1 MPNYFLR
8 EDFEKLQAAIDEAE
22 QRARNHGREMGIS
35 CDEGAETFH
44 DNFAYEDSERRYKMW
59 ARRLK
64 KLVEVRN
71 AAQVIDPTDDTDR
84 IAIGRTFT
92 LLDFEND
99 ERRTFRVGS
108 YISFDEKK
116 TTISYR
122 SPLAKSLIGAFEG
135 EIRSGR
141 INGEE
146 RCFKIVKVA

>member
-1 MPNYFLR
+1 MPYYFLQ
-8 EDFEKLQAAIDEAE
+8 EDYDKLQSAIDEAE
-22 QRARNHGREMGIS
+22 KRARNHGREMGIS

-59 ARRLK
+59 SRRLK
-64 KLVEVRN
+64 ELIEVRN
-71 AAQVIDPTDDTDR
+71 NAQVVTPTDDTDR

-92 LLDFEND
+92 LLDFESD

-108 YISFDEKK
+108 YISFDDNG

-122 SPLAKSLIGAFEG
+122 APLARTLLGGFEG

-146 RCFKIVKVA
+146 RCFKIVEVA